1 MALYKVHNP
10 DKTEDDINVSATA
23 VCTSGRHRESLDPS
37 TDLLPLRVACCK
49 LMIDAYGGANVYHFA
64 CKKYGVPSAAEAV
77 AASRAAKHI
86 ARAKEI
92 KEAHIARAKEIK
104 EAPPL
109 SLEAA
114 MAKKEADAANAAV
127 AAANANKAEVEAAA
141 AAVLKGSS
149 STNATKDE
157 RKAKIDRF
165 NQRQKRR
172 AEGAAAKGI
181 SVAADP
187 PQPPTEE

>member
-1 MALYKVHNP
+1 
-10 DKTEDDINVSATA
+10 
-23 VCTSGRHRESLDPS
+23 
-37 TDLLPLRVACCK
+37 
-49 LMIDAYGGANVYHFA
+49 MIDAYGGANVYHFA

-86 ARAKEI
+86 ARAKEV
-92 KEAHIARAKEIK
+92 K

-114 MAKKEADAANAAV
+114 MAKKAADAANAAV
-127 AAANANKAEVEAAA
+127 AAANADKAEVEAAA
-141 AAVLKGSS
+141 TAVLKGLTL
-149 STNATKDE
+149 TNATKDE
-157 RKAKIDRF
+157 RQAKIVRF
-165 NQRQKRR
+165 NQKQKRR